1 MKIQDLLKDWRSL
14 SWSGTYAGMDR
25 TDAPNAATTIIE
37 DVQVMR
43 DNKDKRI
50 LGISVK
56 ATADNRPVS
65 DRRTVYLRIYP
76 EHDLG
81 LPPEDP
87 IFDRLVTALKS
98 AIGKTLND
106 SGNINI

>member
-1 MKIQDLLKDWRSL
+1 MKIQDLLKDWWRL
-14 SWSGTYAGMDR
+14 TWSGSYDGMDR
-25 TDAPNAATTIIE
+25 RDPPNPATTIIE

-56 ATADNRPVS
+56 ATAHNLPVS
-65 DRRTVYLRIYP
+65 DRRTVYVRIFP
-76 EHDLG
+76 QHDLS
-81 LPPEDP
+81 LSPEDP

-98 AIGKTLND
+98 AIGKTLSNA
-106 SGNINI
+106 SNTNL

>member
-14 SWSGTYAGMDR
+14 SWSGTYDSMDK
-25 TDAPNAATTIIE
+25 TDAPNAAITIIE

-56 ATADNRPVS
+56 VAADNRPVS
-65 DRRTVYLRIYP
+65 DSRTVYVHIYP

-81 LPPEDP
+81 LPSEDP

-106 SGNINI
+106 AGNINI

>member
-1 MKIQDLLKDWRSL
+1 MKIQDLLKDRRNL
-14 SWSGTYAGMDR
+14 SCSGTYPGTDR
-25 TDAPNAATTIIE
+25 TDAPDAATTIIE

-43 DNKDKRI
+43 DNKDKRF

-65 DRRTVYLRIYP
+65 DSRTVYVHIYP
-76 EHDLG
+76 EHDLR

-87 IFDRLVTALKS
+87 IFDRFVTALKS
-98 AIGKTLND
+98 AIGRTLND
-106 SGNINI
+106 TGNINI